1 MRKLRF
7 FKEYLAEKYGR
18 PLYRIPVDLPLGCPN
33 RENNFGQGCI
43 YCAEDGNRARHLK
56 YKLDLAGQVK
66 SGIQFA
72 ECRYDAEAPYIA
84 YFQSFTNT
92 HGTVEELRGFYY
104 KVLKQAD
111 FKMVIIGTRPDC
123 LDDEIIELL
132 REINSQYEL
141 WVELGVQT
149 SNDKTLKLIRRG
161 HDFAAV
167 KDAAHRLAAAGI
179 SCAAHV
185 ILGLPGETIG
195 DYRQT
200 ARDISALPFKAVK
213 LHNLLVLKNT
223 PLAKMF
229 TEQNKKGRM
238 QRLADPT
245 GETVGRMTTKTKLS
259 GHTKLTL
266 SDEGAPDKKF
276 LSQKAIFTENKQSEF
291 SVNAERLSI
300 EINLLNEYEYAHA
313 AAEFLRLIPDNWF
326 IMRLNTD
333 APEKELIAPKWWM
346 KKGQFLDFF
355 KEYYASGSREP
366 AFQSVE
372 TGDGSLSLYHP
383 KYRQHFHTLA
393 GARSEAEKKFIAV
406 VSLRHLLTERKQME
420 LLDIGFGLGYN
431 AVAAVEAAEAV
442 KSGKLRI
449 SSLENDI
456 QVINAAIN
464 LFEQGSLHRKIL
476 GSLLETGSWQG
487 DFAEINLIVGDARTS
502 VLGVKNKFDCI
513 FMDGFSPDKNP
524 ELWTYDFI
532 RELSRRLA
540 PGGCIVTYSSAYP
553 VRGAMLRCGLAVGRT
568 EAFGRKRSGT
578 LAVFE
583 KNADFKDLPQKELNL
598 LLKSSAGAPYRDPGL
613 SGGAKDIL
621 RRRSR
626 LISRLRQS
634 GVPKWYK

>member
-7 FKEYLAEKYGR
+7 FKEYLAGKYGH

-66 SGIQFA
+66 SGIEFA
-72 ECRYDAEAPYIA
+72 ERRYGAKAPYIA

-92 HGTVEELRGFYY
+92 YGTVEELRAFYHE
-104 KVLKQAD
+104 VLEQAD
-111 FKMVIIGTRPDC
+111 FAMVIIGTRPDC
-123 LDDEIIELL
+123 LDNEIIELL
-132 REINSQYEL
+132 KEINAKYEL

-149 SNDKTLKLIRRG
+149 SNDDTLKLIRRG

-167 KDAAHRLAAAGI
+167 RDAVNKLDVAGI

-185 ILGLPGETIG
+185 ILGLPGETLD

-200 ARDISALPFKAVK
+200 ARDIAALPFKAVK

-229 TEQNKKGRM
+229 AAGNFQIK
-238 QRLADPT
+238 P
-245 GETVGRMTTKTKLS
+245 
-259 GHTKLTL
+259 
-266 SDEGAPDKKF
+266 
-276 LSQKAIFTENKQSEF
+276 
-291 SVNAERLSI
+291 
-300 EINLLNEYEYAHA
+300 LNEYEYAHA
-313 AAEFLRLIPDNWF
+313 AAEFLRLIPDDWF
-326 IMRLNTD
+326 VMRLNTD

-355 KEYYASGSREP
+355 KEYYASGSREQV
-366 AFQSVE
+366 FQSVE
-372 TGDGSLSLYHP
+372 TDDGSLSLYHP
-383 KYRQHFHTLA
+383 RYRQHFHTLA
-393 GARSEAEKKFIAV
+393 GARSEAEKKFIEAV
-406 VSLRHLLTERKQME
+406 GLRSLLTERKHME

-431 AVAAVEAAEAV
+431 AVTAAEMAEAV

-449 SSLENDI
+449 HSLENDI
-456 QVINAAIN
+456 QVINAALN
-464 LFEQGSLHRKIL
+464 LFEKGSLHREIL
-476 GSLLETGSWQG
+476 NSLLGTGNWQG
-487 DFAEINLIVGDARTS
+487 DFAEINLIVGDARSS
-502 VLGVKNKFDCI
+502 VLDLDDKFDSI

-553 VRGAMLRCGLAVGRT
+553 VRGAMLRCGFAVGQT
-568 EAFGRKRSGT
+568 DAFGRKRNGT

-583 KNADFKDLPQKELNL
+583 KTADFKELPEKELNL
-598 LLKSSAGAPYRDPGL
+598 LLKSSAGAAYRDPGL
-613 SGGAKDIL
+613 FHDAKDIL
-621 RRRSR
+621 ARRTR
-626 LISRLRQS
+626 LISRLRLQ
-634 GVPKWYK
+634 GVPKWYKD